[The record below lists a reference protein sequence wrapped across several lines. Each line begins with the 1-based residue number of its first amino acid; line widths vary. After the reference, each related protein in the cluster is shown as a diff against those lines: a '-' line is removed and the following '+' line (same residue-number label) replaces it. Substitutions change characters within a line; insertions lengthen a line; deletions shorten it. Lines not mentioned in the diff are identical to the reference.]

1 VWQKTEV
8 IVLSGPGRGLAFALA
23 MGLAPL
29 PALAALTLE
38 LPAPVLSE
46 ETRSEVPG
54 SYDLPTGPFAGGRIP
69 IRTVEGAVS
78 QRAIQLDAPGQT
90 TLALLSPLRAQVVAA
105 GFEVIFDCEARSC
118 GGFDFRY
125 GTEILP
131 EPDMH
136 VDLADFRF
144 LSAQRGDEAVSIL
157 VSRSALSGYVQI
169 TLVSPKPEDAAMPRD
184 LGQAGPVIEVR
195 PDAASAREDMAG
207 PDTDIGPALDKVGRA
222 VMADL
227 DFASGA
233 AALTGDDYPSLA
245 AVAAWLEANPDGRVA
260 LVGHTDASGS
270 LEANIAL
277 SERRAE
283 AVAQVLIDR
292 YGIDRARL
300 AARGV
305 GFLAPRATNQTE
317 EGRQKNRRV
326 EVVVTSTR

>member
-1 VWQKTEV
+1 VWQKTQRI
-8 IVLSGPGRGLAFALA
+8 IVLGLGLALA
-23 MGLAPL
+23 RNAH
-29 PALAALTLE
+29 ALTLE
-38 LPAPVLSE
+38 LPAPILSE
-46 ETRSEVPG
+46 ETRSEVLG
-54 SYDLPTGPFAGGRIP
+54 SYDLPTGPFSEGRVP
-69 IRTVEGAVS
+69 TRTVEGAVS
-78 QRAIQLDAPGQT
+78 QRAIQLDAPGQS
-90 TLALLSPLRAQVVAA
+90 TLALLSPLRQQVIEA
-105 GFEVIFDCEARSC
+105 GFEVILDCEARSC

-144 LSAQRGDEAVSIL
+144 LSARRGDEAVSIL

-169 TLVSPKPEDAAMPRD
+169 TLVSPKPEDQALPRD
-184 LGQAGPVIEVR
+184 LGPDLLVIDVR
-195 PDAASAREDMAG
+195 PDPAPASDDLAGQDME
-207 PDTDIGPALDKVGRA
+207 IGPALDEVGRA
-222 VMADL
+222 VLADL

-233 AALTGDDYPSLA
+233 AALTGEDYPSLA

-270 LEANIAL
+270 LEANVAL